1 MRPML
6 EAALHVRG
14 PTASGRAACEGITAE
29 AGLEQLRR
37 IDFFDVPAI
46 YGRDGGD
53 LQNRGLY
60 VDATPWQASVFV
72 LTRTEPEAW

>member
-1 MRPML
+1 M
-6 EAALHVRG
+6 
-14 PTASGRAACEGITAE
+14 SEGQRLQAERLAKGSIAE
-29 AGLEQLRR
+29 AVLEQLRR